1 MTYTN
6 VHAFAYKIIKKM
18 TVTAI
23 RQNDNITLNICSA
36 NSIGKNKYNVLFT
49 ETKLSKRSLYKM
61 FNCFY

>member
-1 MTYTN
+1 
-6 VHAFAYKIIKKM
+6 M

-36 NSIGKNKYNVLFT
+36 NSIGKNKYSVLFT